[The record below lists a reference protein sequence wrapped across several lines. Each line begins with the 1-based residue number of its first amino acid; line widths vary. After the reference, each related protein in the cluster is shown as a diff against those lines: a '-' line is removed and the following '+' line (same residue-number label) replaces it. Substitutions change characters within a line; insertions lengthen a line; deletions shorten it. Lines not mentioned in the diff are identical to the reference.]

1 MREADQ
7 KFPKFPPP
15 GPFQLEAARDRAK
28 PSATFLHQRTISGV
42 KTFNYGKNL
51 NILSFYLKNFCKTL
65 LCLPEPMKQTCLSRF
80 LLLLASLLALG
91 SGSAMA
97 FSTVVID
104 PGHGGAD
111 LGAADSYVYEK
122 HINLDVAR
130 RLERSLKEAGFKT
143 IMTRSRDEFIALSE
157 RSSMANRQRNAI
169 FVSVHFNSS
178 YRTAA
183 LGIETFYRSSNSEKL
198 AQAVQRE
205 LIKNTRA
212 TDRGVK
218 TANFSVLRE
227 TKHPSVLVEGGF
239 VSNKEERSAM
249 CDPIYRQVVAD
260 SIARAVVQF
269 SR

>member
-1 MREADQ
+1 MN
-7 KFPKFPPP
+7 
-15 GPFQLEAARDRAK
+15 K
-28 PSATFLHQRTISGV
+28 PRIF
-42 KTFNYGKNL
+42 
-51 NILSFYLKNFCKTL
+51 TL
-65 LCLPEPMKQTCLSRF
+65 L
-80 LLLLASLLALG
+80 SLLAFALVCSG
-91 SGSAMA
+91 GSAMA

-157 RSSMANRQRNAI
+157 RSSIANRQRNAI

-183 LGIETFYRSSNSEKL
+183 LGIETFYRSSDSEKL
-198 AQAVQRE
+198 ASLVQKE
-205 LIKNTRA
+205 LIKNCHA
-212 TDRGVK
+212 MDRGVK
-218 TANFSVLRE
+218 TANFAVLRN

-249 CDPIYRQVVAD
+249 CDPLYRQIVAD
-260 SIARAVVQF
+260 SIARSVVQF

>member
-1 MREADQ
+1 MNATRS
-7 KFPKFPPP
+7 
-15 GPFQLEAARDRAK
+15 PFL
-28 PSATFLHQRTISGV
+28 PVFLAV
-42 KTFNYGKNL
+42 
-51 NILSFYLKNFCKTL
+51 
-65 LCLPEPMKQTCLSRF
+65 
-80 LLLLASLLALG
+80 LALLG
-91 SGSAMA
+91 AGPALA

-104 PGHGGAD
+104 PGHGGHD

-143 IMTRSRDEFIALSE
+143 IMTRSKDEFLSLSE
-157 RSSMANRQRNAI
+157 RSSIANRTRNAI

-183 LGIETFYRSSNSEKL
+183 LGIETFYRSSDSEKL
-198 AQAVQRE
+198 AQLVQRE
-205 LIKNTRA
+205 LIKNVRA

-218 TANFSVLRE
+218 TANFAVLRN
-227 TKHPSVLVEGGF
+227 TKHPAVLVEGGF

-249 CDPIYRQVVAD
+249 CDPLYRQVVAD
-260 SIARAVVQF
+260 SIARAVVAF

>member
-1 MREADQ
+1 MNSNR
-7 KFPKFPPP
+7 
-15 GPFQLEAARDRAK
+15 
-28 PSATFLHQRTISGV
+28 S
-42 KTFNYGKNL
+42 
-51 NILSFYLKNFCKTL
+51 
-65 LCLPEPMKQTCLSRF
+65 
-80 LLLLASLLALG
+80 LLLPGLLALVLIG
-91 SGSAMA
+91 GVGPLAA
-97 FSTVVID
+97 FQTVVID

-143 IMTRSRDEFIALSE
+143 VMTRTKDEFIALSE
-157 RSSMANRQRNAI
+157 RSAMANRQRNAI

-198 AQAVQRE
+198 AQLVQKE

-218 TANFSVLRE
+218 TANFAVLRN

-239 VSNKEERSAM
+239 VSNKDERSAM
-249 CDPIYRQVVAD
+249 CDPLYRQIVAD
-260 SIARAVVQF
+260 SIARAVVQY

>member
-1 MREADQ
+1 M
-7 KFPKFPPP
+7 
-15 GPFQLEAARDRAK
+15 K
-28 PSATFLHQRTISGV
+28 PIPRLPVSA
-42 KTFNYGKNL
+42 
-51 NILSFYLKNFCKTL
+51 
-65 LCLPEPMKQTCLSRF
+65 
-80 LLLLASLLALG
+80 LLAAAYLMGTAAA
-91 SGSAMA
+91 SA
-97 FSTVVID
+97 FQTVVID

-143 IMTRSRDEFIALSE
+143 VMTRTRDEFIALSE
-157 RSSMANRQRNAI
+157 RSSIANRQRNAI

-183 LGIETFYRSSNSEKL
+183 LGIETFYRSSNSQKL
-198 AQAVQRE
+198 AGYVQRE

-218 TANFSVLRE
+218 TANFAVLRD

-239 VSNKEERSAM
+239 VSNKDERSAM
-249 CDPIYRQVVAD
+249 CDPLYRQIVAD